1 MLVIYILDSLLM
13 FFIVWLIFVYTVFKN
28 YKSMLTISRKLTRYR
43 RTRSSMDTKN
53 CQYSKK
59 YNNFGLHVDYECSLL
74 LLRNFSLLTSFL
86 LLCRSVNVVKQITRA
101 FWAMGLLYAFFFLL
115 RIKNA
120 CVYLF
125 FFCSFIFIFVLFV
138 NTWQLLYLW
147 RKKHLMDCIFT
158 SYCAWWISVLRHNSC
173 ILQHK
178 ESCLHKNRVFF
189 LKKLKITNDL
199 WLIMYRLWK
208 KITLLFFFIIR

>member
-101 FWAMGLLYAFFFLL
+101 FWAMGLLYAFFFFYAL
-115 RIKNA
+115 KMHA
-120 CVYLF
+120 CISFFFARLFLF
-125 FFCSFIFIFVLFV
+125 FVICKHMATFVFV
-138 NTWQLLYLW
+138 T
-147 RKKHLMDCIFT
+147 
-158 SYCAWWISVLRHNSC
+158 
-173 ILQHK
+173 
-178 ESCLHKNRVFF
+178 
-189 LKKLKITNDL
+189 
-199 WLIMYRLWK
+199 
-208 KITLLFFFIIR
+208 